1 MSTGVR
7 ASKNKKIV
15 KEMNKINTNE
25 MILILNPNS
34 QGGNTGKNWVSIY
47 SKVKEFLPK
56 IIELFLQR
64 KQMMAYL
71 IHASYFEKVTKILLL
86 LEEMVQLMKLQM
98 DFLIFNHKTEISK
111 IW

>member
-1 MSTGVR
+1 
-7 ASKNKKIV
+7 
-15 KEMNKINTNE
+15 MNKINTNE

-34 QGGNTGKNWVSIY
+34 QGGNTGKTGYQLIVRLRNFY
-47 SKVKEFLPK
+47 QK

-71 IHASYFEKVTKILLL
+71 IHVSYFEKVTNILLL